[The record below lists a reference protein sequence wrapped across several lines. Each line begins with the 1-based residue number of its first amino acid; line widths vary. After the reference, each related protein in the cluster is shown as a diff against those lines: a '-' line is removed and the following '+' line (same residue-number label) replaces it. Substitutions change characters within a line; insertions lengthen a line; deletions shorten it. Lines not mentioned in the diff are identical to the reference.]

1 MPQDI
6 TEQLQT
12 AKAIIQNLVASHQ
25 STSHMAARH
34 ALRVTNLPTDTLPAL
49 IEHARQVEEAEKT
62 NHYNQ

>member
-12 AKAIIQNLVASHQ
+12 AKAIIQHLV
-25 STSHMAARH
+25 STKHTHNTAARH

-49 IEHARQVEEAEKT
+49 LEHAKQAEEAE
-62 NHYNQ
+62 NHNHK

>member
-25 STSHMAARH
+25 ATSHMAARH

-49 IEHARQVEEAEKT
+49 LEHAKKAEEAEQK
-62 NHYNQ
+62 NQYN

>member
-12 AKAIIQNLVASHQ
+12 AKAIIQNLVATHQ

-34 ALRVTNLPTDTLPAL
+34 ALRVTNLPTDMLPAL
-49 IEHARQVEEAEKT
+49 LEHAKKAEEAE
-62 NHYNQ
+62 NHNNHK

>member
-12 AKAIIQNLVASHQ
+12 AKAIIQNLVATHQ

-34 ALRVTNLPTDTLPAL
+34 ALRVTNLPQDILPAL
-49 IEHARQVEEAEKT
+49 LEHAKKAEEAN
-62 NHYNQ
+62 NHNHNHK

>member
-1 MPQDI
+1 MQDI
-6 TEQLQT
+6 TEQLQP

-49 IEHARQVEEAEKT
+49 LEHAKKAEEAE
-62 NHYNQ
+62 NHNHK